1 MTVSTSYKGHPALS
15 DQDWGFSTISEMPA
29 TMNPA
34 PSRMFYV
41 YLAAPAIILLAAIT
55 IYPFLW
61 LIYMSFHKVGFGAA
75 GDVFVGVENFSRLF
89 SDARYIEG
97 WGLLAKYSAICLSIQ
112 VVVGVTLAVVL
123 NNSRHEKVLVTLF

>member
-41 YLAAPAIILLAAIT
+41 YLAAPAIILLAAI
-55 IYPFLW
+55 
-61 LIYMSFHKVGFGAA
+61 V
-75 GDVFVGVENFSRLF
+75 
-89 SDARYIEG
+89 
-97 WGLLAKYSAICLSIQ
+97 
-112 VVVGVTLAVVL
+112 
-123 NNSRHEKVLVTLF
+123 